1 LERKKE
7 WKAEGRRGFAGAGQK
22 GIAERLARLE
32 GREGGREG
40 EREERSNSIFM
51 SRSLHLTF
59 FNVCERRGGEGGE
72 ERGEEKRFQ
81 QRQRERGRD
90 REVCACL
97 RAHRQES
104 EGRKEDKTQMRI
116 EI

>member
-1 LERKKE
+1 VSGEE
-7 WKAEGRRGFAGAGQK
+7 
-22 GIAERLARLE
+22 
-32 GREGGREG
+32 
-40 EREERSNSIFM
+40 EREER
-51 SRSLHLTF
+51 
-59 FNVCERRGGEGGE
+59 RGEEGGE

-81 QRQRERGRD
+81 QRERGRD

-97 RAHRQES
+97 RAHRRES